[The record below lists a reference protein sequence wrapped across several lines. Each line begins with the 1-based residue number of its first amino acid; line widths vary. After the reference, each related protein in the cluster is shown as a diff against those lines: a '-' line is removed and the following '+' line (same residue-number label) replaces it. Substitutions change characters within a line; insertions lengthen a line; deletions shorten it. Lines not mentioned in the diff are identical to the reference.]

1 LRSLVVGARRTA
13 EELGRAFPG
22 VPVRTSGGGT
32 VLASVGD
39 EPALVIATPGAEPV
53 AESGYAAALLLDAW
67 ALLDRADLR
76 AGDEAL
82 RRWLNAAA
90 LVRGADRGGSVVLV
104 APAGPAPVEALV
116 RWAPQWH
123 ADRELADREALG
135 FPPARTVFTL
145 TGPHAAVDALVGAS
159 ALPPHVERLGPVPVS
174 DRRPGSSSAQPVPLE
189 RVLLRTAVDDAP
201 ALTAALRAGISV
213 RSARKDAGSVKVQ
226 RDPLELV

>member
-1 LRSLVVGARRTA
+1 
-13 EELGRAFPG
+13 
-22 VPVRTSGGGT
+22 VRTSGGGT

-135 FPPARTVFTL
+135 FPPASTVFTL

-174 DRRPGSSSAQPVPLE
+174 DRRPGSSSAQQCRWSECCCGRRWTTPP
-189 RVLLRTAVDDAP
+189 RSLLRCGQGCLCAAP
-201 ALTAALRAGISV
+201 ARTRAVSRCSV
-213 RSARKDAGSVKVQ
+213 TPWSWCEPRS
-226 RDPLELV
+226 